1 MWLPAYDREAQEGHD
16 GCRPQCDILRGP
28 QEAVDESPHK
38 GRVETVL
45 WKNYTVKRET
55 LRNIIILTVAL
66 TNTVFLVIS
75 LA

>member
-1 MWLPAYDREAQEGHD
+1 MWLPSYDREAQEGHD
-16 GCRPQCDILRGP
+16 GCRTQRDILRGP

-38 GRVETVL
+38 GRVETEL
-45 WKNYTVKRET
+45 WKNQPVKRET
-55 LRNIIILTVAL
+55 LRHVIILTVVL